1 MSQFLIILPCQI
13 WCCPTSWQSLL
24 VSQLQKLI
32 RILRGQFLYVPC
44 WLDQAGVEEWNG
56 LNLLSVAGGDMVLE
70 VHGDSCPTPCILNSV
85 ALFLV
90 NAYSE
95 MSDSFN
101 LFIYI
106 YIHVGTYV
114 LAGFM
119 EPYSTER
126 TCYSPIISVNRSVTD
141 TSPGLRILGISKLVH
156 HLHGM

>member
-106 YIHVGTYV
+106 YTCGYLCSGRIHGTI
-114 LAGFM
+114 LHRTHM
-119 EPYSTER
+119 LLPYHFSQQICHR
-126 TCYSPIISVNRSVTD
+126 
-141 TSPGLRILGISKLVH
+141 
-156 HLHGM
+156 HLTRPENPWHQ

>member
-101 LFIYI
+101 FFIYI
-106 YIHVGTYV
+106 YMWVPMFWQDSWNHTPQNAHATP
-114 LAGFM
+114 LSFQ
-119 EPYSTER
+119 STDLSQ
-126 TCYSPIISVNRSVTD
+126 TP
-141 TSPGLRILGISKLVH
+141 H
-156 HLHGM
+156 QA